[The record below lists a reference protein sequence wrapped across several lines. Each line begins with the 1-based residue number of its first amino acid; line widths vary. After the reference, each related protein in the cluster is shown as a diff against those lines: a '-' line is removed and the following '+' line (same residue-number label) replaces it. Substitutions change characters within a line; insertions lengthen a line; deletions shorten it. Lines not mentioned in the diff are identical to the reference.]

1 MLELLVAWGV
11 SEAVGLVVKQV
22 LAPLVKGALEDYT
35 KDFFKDCIKDFT
47 KILEPKPLQKA
58 VVQALAEFLEQ
69 MNQELQD
76 AEVPEEELEQ
86 YIKPLQHFINDSE
99 VKKVLS
105 LPFESEIQLLDYSA
119 LEKSWNELSDQQLP
133 EGFDW
138 QRVSKRYL
146 RKVNAIRRESSELR
160 AILDS
165 QKLEEISENTEE
177 TAKNTR
183 AMAPVVPDFDLSR
196 YRQGLIKAYDELNL
210 DALDTEGY
218 NYRLKLWRMFVPQ
231 DVREANELSPE
242 VYQITEANL
251 KLLQDKNQLEA
262 VGVSLEKVEIY
273 RQYQQQ
279 AKRSVLELIEQLTEK
294 YTVILGKPGSGKST
308 LLRYIALQWARQ
320 ESTPLS
326 QEELP
331 LLIELRTYINNCKEK
346 RCGNFLE
353 YLHQGT
359 GVSGGLLEQHQL
371 KEWLEHPQRKSLVM
385 FDGLDE
391 VLDTSDRN
399 AVIQDII
406 NFSTTYPNVRILVTS
421 RINGYKIQQLRS
433 AGFNHFMLQDLEFHQ
448 IDWFIDEWHKLAFR
462 NKDEAE
468 GQRKRDRLKTSIRTS
483 GAFRELAGNPL
494 LLTMMAILN
503 RKQELP
509 KSRPDLYEDASKI
522 MLQEWDKERG
532 VSQPEKLDPDIFTLK
547 HKQAILRQV
556 AYKIQE
562 RESGLTGNLMISGME
577 LQNIITEYLGHV
589 FGKDRQNLSELLMNN
604 LINRN
609 FILCFF
615 GGDSYGF
622 VHRTFL
628 EYFCAWHWAW
638 RFEKEREVEL
648 DELKR
653 EVFVKYCYDDTWH
666 EVLRLIVGS
675 IAGKF
680 ALEIIEELITV
691 EDEQKQAQHLFLA
704 AKCLLDVRNFSREDE
719 RLKLEKAAATLHG
732 ILEPLAAAETEGVT
746 EGVRTQAIHWKE
758 QIASLVKQP

>member
-1 MLELLVAWGV
+1 MLELLVVWGV

-210 DALDTEGY
+210 DALDTDGY
-218 NYRLKLWRMFVPQ
+218 NYGLKLWRMFVPQ
-231 DVREANELSPE
+231 DVREANDLSPE

>member
-1 MLELLVAWGV
+1 
-11 SEAVGLVVKQV
+11 
-22 LAPLVKGALEDYT
+22 
-35 KDFFKDCIKDFT
+35 
-47 KILEPKPLQKA
+47 
-58 VVQALAEFLEQ
+58 
-69 MNQELQD
+69 
-76 AEVPEEELEQ
+76 
-86 YIKPLQHFINDSE
+86 
-99 VKKVLS
+99 
-105 LPFESEIQLLDYSA
+105 
-119 LEKSWNELSDQQLP
+119 
-133 EGFDW
+133 
-138 QRVSKRYL
+138 
-146 RKVNAIRRESSELR
+146 
-160 AILDS
+160 
-165 QKLEEISENTEE
+165 
-177 TAKNTR
+177 
-183 AMAPVVPDFDLSR
+183 
-196 YRQGLIKAYDELNL
+196 
-210 DALDTEGY
+210 
-218 NYRLKLWRMFVPQ
+218 
-231 DVREANELSPE
+231 
-242 VYQITEANL
+242 
-251 KLLQDKNQLEA
+251 
-262 VGVSLEKVEIY
+262 
-273 RQYQQQ
+273 
-279 AKRSVLELIEQLTEK
+279 
-294 YTVILGKPGSGKST
+294 
-308 LLRYIALQWARQ
+308 
-320 ESTPLS
+320 
-326 QEELP
+326 
-331 LLIELRTYINNCKEK
+331 
-346 RCGNFLE
+346 
-353 YLHQGT
+353 
-359 GVSGGLLEQHQL
+359 
-371 KEWLEHPQRKSLVM
+371 
-385 FDGLDE
+385 
-391 VLDTSDRN
+391 
-399 AVIQDII
+399 
-406 NFSTTYPNVRILVTS
+406 
-421 RINGYKIQQLRS
+421 
-433 AGFNHFMLQDLEFHQ
+433 
-448 IDWFIDEWHKLAFR
+448 
-462 NKDEAE
+462 
-468 GQRKRDRLKTSIRTS
+468 
-483 GAFRELAGNPL
+483 
-494 LLTMMAILN
+494 
-503 RKQELP
+503 
-509 KSRPDLYEDASKI
+509 
-522 MLQEWDKERG
+522 LQEWDKERG

>member
-11 SEAVGLVVKQV
+11 SEAVGLVVKEV

-35 KDFFKDCIKDFT
+35 KDFFKECIKDFT

-76 AEVPEEELEQ
+76 AEVSEEELQQ
-86 YIKPLQHFINDSE
+86 YIKPLQKFIKDSE

-105 LPFESEIQLLDYSA
+105 LPFESEIQALDYSA
-119 LEKSWNELSDQQLP
+119 LEKAWNELNDKPLP
-133 EGFDW
+133 EGFSW
-138 QRVSKRYL
+138 QRVGKRYL

-160 AILDS
+160 EILKL
-165 QKLEEISENTEE
+165 QKLEEISENT
-177 TAKNTR
+177 K
-183 AMAPVVPDFDLSR
+183 AMAPVVPDFDLDR
-196 YRQGLIKAYDELNL
+196 YRRGLIKAYEELNL
-210 DALDTEGY
+210 EALDTDGFKY
-218 NYRLKLWRMFVPQ
+218 GLKLWRMFVPQ

-242 VYQITEANL
+242 VYQITEVNL

-279 AKRSVLELIEQLTEK
+279 PKRSVLKLIEQLTEK

-331 LLIELRTYINNCKEK
+331 LLIELRTYINNFKEK

-353 YLHQGT
+353 YLHRGT
-359 GVSGGLLEQHQL
+359 GVNGGLLEQHHL
-371 KEWLEHPQRKSLVM
+371 KAWIENPQRKSLVM

-391 VLDTSDRN
+391 VLDISDRN
-399 AVIQDII
+399 AVIQDIL
-406 NFSTTYPNVRILVTS
+406 NFSTTYPNVRVFLTS

-433 AGFNHFMLQDLEFHQ
+433 AGFNHFMLQDLDPNQ
-448 IDWFIDEWHKLAFR
+448 IDWFIDEWHKLAF
-462 NKDEAE
+462 NQKDEAE
-468 GQRKRDRLKTSIRTS
+468 GKRKRDRLKNSIHTSP
-483 GAFRELAGNPL
+483 AFQELAGNPL

-503 RKQELP
+503 RQGELP
-509 KSRPDLYEDASKI
+509 KSRPDLYKDASKI

-532 VSQPEKLDPDIFTLK
+532 VSEPEKLDSDIITLK
-547 HKQAILRQV
+547 RKQAILRQV

-562 RESGLTGNLMISGME
+562 RESRLTENLMISGME
-577 LQNIITEYLGHV
+577 LQNIIAEYLGNV
-589 FGKDRQNLSELLMNN
+589 LGKEHQNLSDLLMNN

-628 EYFCAWHWAW
+628 EYFCAWHWVW

-648 DELKR
+648 EDLKR
-653 EVFVKYCYDDTWH
+653 EVFMKYWRDDTWH
-666 EVLRLIVGS
+666 EILRLIVGS

-680 ALEIIEELITV
+680 ALEIIEELLNI

-704 AKCLLDVRNFSREDE
+704 AKCLLDVRYLSREDE
-719 RLKLEKAAATLHG
+719 RLRLENAARTLHG

-746 EGVRTQAIHWKE
+746 EEVCNQAIYWKQ
-758 QIASLVKQP
+758 QIAPLVKQP